1 MFTQDG
7 QISLQVLVNDLPL
20 QEYPYQG
27 ERFIEGLIG
36 RNFKLRIGKT
46 QLDRRVEAVLSV
58 DGLSIKTGELAKKS
72 VRGYVLGSGEAS
84 MDIPGWRLSD
94 EEVAAFI
101 FASLPEA
108 YASRMGKPAN
118 IGVIGA
124 TFFFELLP
132 KQAAEPK
139 QMLYEPPASQG
150 SSSPAFPAFSA
161 PMVSSPAMI
170 PPPSPPRRARGFS
183 LGRSAPAASP
193 QETPKTGSSPSPAAP
208 GVGTGFGS
216 RQAYH
221 VVTVQF
227 ERDLTTEQTLVL
239 RYDTR
244 ANLEARGIR
253 LGGEYDRVLKA
264 DPFPGDSG
272 CTQPPGWSGQ

>member
-20 QEYPYQG
+20 QEYSYQG

-36 RNFKLRIGKT
+36 HNFKLRIAKT

-58 DGLSIKTGELAKKS
+58 DGLSVKTGELAKKS
-72 VRGYVLGSGEAS
+72 VRGYVLGSGESS

-139 QMLYEPPASQG
+139 QIYSEPPAPQESAM
-150 SSSPAFPAFSA
+150 PAFPAFSA
-161 PMVSSPAMI
+161 PMV
-170 PPPSPPRRARGFS
+170 PPPPAAYRRSPGFS
-183 LGRSAPAASP
+183 SGRSDRATPAQEAPS
-193 QETPKTGSSPSPAAP
+193 TTTRS

-216 RQAYH
+216 RQAFR

-253 LGGEYDRVLKA
+253 LDEGYDRVLKA

-272 CTQPPGWSGQ
+272 CTPPPGWSGQ